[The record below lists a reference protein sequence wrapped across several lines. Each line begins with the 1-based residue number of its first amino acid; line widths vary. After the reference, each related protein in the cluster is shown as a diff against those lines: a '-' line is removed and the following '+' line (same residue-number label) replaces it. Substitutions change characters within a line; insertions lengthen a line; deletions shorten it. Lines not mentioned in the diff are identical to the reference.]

1 MSDLTDLPT
10 SSVLLSKI
18 DEISKTLHSHIT
30 EFAQIQA
37 LVRKKIR
44 AEGTVD
50 HAWNE
55 VRFYS
60 DSHNT
65 HSINSNTHTHTD
77 DKIDKIRCY
86 YKNGVV

>member
-30 EFAQIQA
+30 EFDQIQA

-60 DSHNT
+60 DSLNT
-65 HSINSNTHTHTD
+65 IL
-77 DKIDKIRCY
+77 
-86 YKNGVV
+86 

>member
-1 MSDLTDLPT
+1 MSDLDLPT

-18 DEISKTLHSHIT
+18 DGISKTLHSHIT
-30 EFAQIQA
+30 EFDQIQA

-55 VRFYS
+55 VRFTRILT
-60 DSHNT
+60 T
-65 HSINSNTHTHTD
+65 HTHFMNSNTHTH
-77 DKIDKIRCY
+77 R
-86 YKNGVV
+86 